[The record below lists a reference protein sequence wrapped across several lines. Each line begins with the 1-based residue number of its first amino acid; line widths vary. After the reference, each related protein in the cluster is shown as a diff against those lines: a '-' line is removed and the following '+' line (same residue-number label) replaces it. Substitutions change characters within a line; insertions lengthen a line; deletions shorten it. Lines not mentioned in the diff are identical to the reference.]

1 LRILCLDAQ
10 ANAVDWLL
18 RCQAAGHA
26 VKWYVPPKPRLDP
39 IGRGL
44 IERVPEWRPWVQWA
58 DLIFLTDN
66 TLWMRDMDMLRR
78 HQSTPFVVGATE
90 EVADWELDR
99 NKGMAMF
106 RQKGIAVPKS
116 VDFHDYDA
124 AIAFVKKQD
133 KAFVSKPSGDADKA
147 LSYVA
152 KTPEDLVYM
161 LQRWKKHNKRRDF
174 ILQEK
179 IDGDEMAVGGWFGLA
194 GFAPGWCENF
204 EFKKLCDG
212 DRGPNCFTPDAE
224 VLTRAGWK
232 RWPDVTL
239 RDEICT
245 LKNGQIQ
252 YDFPS
257 QIVHGWF
264 GGALVGWHSNAVD
277 ILVTPGHQMYVQDD
291 HYRRDFWFEDA
302 ADTAQK
308 TRAILRGAGTW
319 VGEDSECLRKWAAL
333 LGAYIADGH
342 CRKRSIVFGNCPP
355 HKQAIFR
362 HIAEEAGYSAHL
374 YGKDLYINSLELAN
388 TFKPLGSAAEKY
400 VPQYIKDASSA
411 VINEFL
417 SGYAAGDGSR
427 RSNNL
432 ILTTVSRR
440 LADDLQELCLKA
452 GMYCSISTRDRRDE
466 SHEIAGVLCV
476 NRLVSYDLNVNK
488 QKLKAELR
496 PNIAYRKAYHG
507 PVYCCTVP
515 SHVIYVRRNGKAC
528 WIGQT
533 GEQGTVLRYVSKSKL
548 ADAVLAPFAPALRR
562 SGYVGYIDVNCI
574 IDAAGTP
581 WPLEFTCR
589 PGWPTFNIQQAL
601 HEGDPAEWLMDLAT
615 GHAPSIFK
623 KDTIAAGVVL
633 SIPDYPFNKLAVD
646 LVTGIPIYGIQPSM
660 RDSIHPCEV
669 ALGVAPQKIKGQ
681 ILEAPIWTTA
691 GTYILVGSGTGATV
705 EEARRHA
712 YQILDR
718 LSLPNSPMYRTDIGH
733 RLRWQLPRLQDHGYA
748 LGMSY
753 AATP

>member
-1 LRILCLDAQ
+1 MRILCLDAQ

-18 RCQAAGHA
+18 RCQEAGHK
-26 VKWYVPPKPRLDP
+26 VKWYVPTKPRLDP

-44 IERVPEWRPWVQWA
+44 IERVPDWRAWVQWA

-78 HQSTPFVVGATE
+78 HQSSPPIVGATQ

-106 RQKGIAVPKS
+106 RQKGIPVPKS
-116 VDFHDYDA
+116 VDFHDYDT

-161 LQRWKKHNKRRDF
+161 LERWKRTNKKRDF

-179 IDGDEMAVGGWFGLA
+179 VDGTEMAVGGWFGPA
-194 GFAPGWCENF
+194 GFADEWCENF

-224 VLTRAGWK
+224 VLTRTGWK
-232 RWPDVTL
+232 KWPDVKIS
-239 RDEICT
+239 DEICT
-245 LKNGQIQ
+245 LKGGQIE
-252 YDFPS
+252 YDFPTR
-257 QIVHGWF
+257 IVHGWF
-264 GGALVGWHSNAVD
+264 DGQLVGWQSPTVD
-277 ILVTPGHQMYVQDD
+277 LLVTPGHQMYVQDD
-291 HYRRDFWFEDA
+291 HARRPFFFEDA
-302 ADTAQK
+302 VDVACKRRLIA
-308 TRAILRGAGTW
+308 RGGGAW
-319 VGEDSECLRKWAAL
+319 VGAEGESAAFAAL
-333 LGAYIADGH
+333 VGAYIADGH
-342 CRKRSIVFGNCPP
+342 CREHSIVFGSCPP
-355 HKQAIFR
+355 HKQATFTK
-362 HIAEEAGYSAHL
+362 IATEAGYSARL
-374 YGKDLYINSLELAN
+374 YGRDLYINSTELVAYLH
-388 TFKPLGSAAEKY
+388 PLGLAADKR
-400 VPQYIKDASSA
+400 VPVWIKESTPD
-411 VINEFL
+411 VISGFL
-417 SGYAAGDGSR
+417 SGYAAGDGSSR
-427 RSNNL
+427 ETNL
-432 ILTTVSRR
+432 TLTTTSKG

-452 GMYCSISTRDRRDE
+452 GMYASITTRDRRDE
-466 SHEIAGVLCV
+466 PAHEIHGLLIKSVQVCYDIYVSKQHKKASLSPDIC
-476 NRLVSYDLNVNK
+476 RLKRYT
-488 QKLKAELR
+488 
-496 PNIAYRKAYHG
+496 G

-533 GEQGTVLRYVSKSKL
+533 GEQGTVLRYVDKSKL
-548 ADAVLAPFAPALRR
+548 ADSVLAPFAPALRR

-574 IDAAGTP
+574 VDDYGTP

-615 GHAPSIFK
+615 GNRVSTFCRNQ
-623 KDTIAAGVVL
+623 IAAGVVM
-633 SIPDYPFNKLAVD
+633 SIPDYPYNKLAID
-646 LVTGIPIYGIQPSM
+646 LVTGIPVYGLKPSM
-660 RDSIHPCEV
+660 RPFVHPCEI
-669 ALGVAPQKIKGQ
+669 AMGIAPQKIGAS
-681 ILEAPIWTTA
+681 IITAPAWVTA
-691 GTYILVGSGTGATV
+691 GTYVLVTSGTGETV

-712 YQILDR
+712 YQVLEK

-733 RLRWQLPRLQDHGYA
+733 RLRWQLPKLQAHNYA
-748 LGMSY
+748 VGMSY
-753 AATP
+753 AAT

>member
-1 LRILCLDAQ
+1 MRILCLDAQ

-78 HQSTPFVVGATE
+78 HQSTPPIVGATE
-90 EVADWELDR
+90 EIADWELDR

-179 IDGDEMAVGGWFGLA
+179 IDGDEMAVGGWFGPA

-212 DRGPNCFTPDAE
+212 DRGPN
-224 VLTRAGWK
+224 
-232 RWPDVTL
+232 
-239 RDEICT
+239 
-245 LKNGQIQ
+245 
-252 YDFPS
+252 
-257 QIVHGWF
+257 
-264 GGALVGWHSNAVD
+264 
-277 ILVTPGHQMYVQDD
+277 
-291 HYRRDFWFEDA
+291 
-302 ADTAQK
+302 
-308 TRAILRGAGTW
+308 
-319 VGEDSECLRKWAAL
+319 
-333 LGAYIADGH
+333 
-342 CRKRSIVFGNCPP
+342 
-355 HKQAIFR
+355 
-362 HIAEEAGYSAHL
+362 
-374 YGKDLYINSLELAN
+374 
-388 TFKPLGSAAEKY
+388 
-400 VPQYIKDASSA
+400 
-411 VINEFL
+411 
-417 SGYAAGDGSR
+417 
-427 RSNNL
+427 
-432 ILTTVSRR
+432 
-440 LADDLQELCLKA
+440 
-452 GMYCSISTRDRRDE
+452 
-466 SHEIAGVLCV
+466 
-476 NRLVSYDLNVNK
+476 
-488 QKLKAELR
+488 
-496 PNIAYRKAYHG
+496 
-507 PVYCCTVP
+507 
-515 SHVIYVRRNGKAC
+515 
-528 WIGQT
+528 T

-548 ADAVLAPFAPALRR
+548 ATEVLAPFAPALRR

-615 GHAPSIFK
+615 GHAPSIFI

-712 YQILDR
+712 YQILER